1 VRRMMR
7 TGQVVFH
14 QVITSRDEP
23 ARD

>member
-7 TGQVVFH
+7 TGLVVFH
-14 QVITSRDEP
+14 HVITSRDEP